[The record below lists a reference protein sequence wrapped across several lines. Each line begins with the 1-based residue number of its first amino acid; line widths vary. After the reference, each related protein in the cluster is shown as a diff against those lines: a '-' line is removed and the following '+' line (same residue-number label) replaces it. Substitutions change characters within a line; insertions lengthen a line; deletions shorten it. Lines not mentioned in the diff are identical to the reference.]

1 MERQNWR
8 DQNRGPE
15 INYRYRLKV
24 FVSVVSWNFTLLLF
38 SEQEQISQK
47 YLLSLEQLSEHPNE
61 K

>member
-1 MERQNWR
+1 MERQNWW
-8 DQNRGPE
+8 DQKRGPE